1 MALNFLSIAQFALS
15 AASTLKQRS
24 AEKKAAAEKAEIGR
38 LEAVQYAN
46 ELFLSRAE
54 AMRSSE
60 RRQEEQIINE
70 ADNEAFLL
78 GKQLRSDRSV
88 DVILKKNR
96 RIAGRDSEEIYR
108 ASEVTAAK
116 LASQAAIAR
125 KFGQNS
131 AAGMRAQ
138 SSANFIANLS
148 NLADNLPK
156 SIADKLSGVKP
167 TSTESDE

>member
-1 MALNFLSIAQFALS
+1 MALEMLQFAFS
-15 AASTLKQRS
+15 AFSTLKQYS
-24 AEKKAAAEKAEIGR
+24 AEKKAAAEKEEIGR
-38 LEAVQYAN
+38 LEAIQYAN
-46 ELFLSRAE
+46 ELFLSRSE
-54 AMRSSE
+54 AMRASE
-60 RRQEEQIINE
+60 RREEEQIINQ

-88 DVILKKNR
+88 NRILESNR
-96 RIAGRDSEEIYR
+96 RKAGKDSEEIYR
-108 ASEVTAAK
+108 ANEVVAAK
-116 LASQAAIAR
+116 LASQAAISR

-138 SSANFIANLS
+138 ASANFISNLS